1 MAIDMIAL
9 ALAKQYTDKS
19 IEKVTTTG
27 GAVQSDWNQ
36 TDTTAS
42 DYIKNKPSSLPASDV
57 SAWAKAST
65 KPTYTASEIGA
76 DPTGTAENQVSKHNT
91 DTTAHNDLRIELQS
105 LADRINAVLDS
116 DDTTLDE
123 LSEIVAYIKNNKT
136 LIDSITTSKVNV
148 ADIINNLTTNVVN
161 KPLSA
166 AQGVVLKG
174 LIDAIPVP
182 NSAEI
187 GQYFCVSS
195 VDENGKIT
203 SVEAVD
209 PWVLSDEVTGTK
221 YRLSIVNGKLTMAES
236 EVQ

>member
-1 MAIDMIAL
+1 MAIDVIAL

-27 GAVQSDWNQ
+27 GVVQPDWNQ

-65 KPTYTASEIGA
+65 KPAYTASEVGA
-76 DPTGTAENQVSKHNT
+76 ESAGTAEIKVSLHNT
-91 DTTAHNDLRIELQS
+91 DTAAHNDIRIELQS
-105 LADRINAVLDS
+105 LLTRINAILDS
-116 DDTTLDE
+116 DDATLDE

-148 ADIINNLTTNVVN
+148 TDIVNNLTTNVIDR
-161 KPLSA
+161 PLSA
-166 AQGVVLKG
+166 AQGVALKN

-182 NSAEI
+182 SSAKI

-195 VDENGKIT
+195 VDEDGKIV

-221 YRLSIVNGKLTMAES
+221 YKLSIVNGKLTMAES